1 VAAPVPFY
9 SSPALL
15 IQLKFDLTLLLFCGF
30 RRATLRML
38 AIQANRSQIFTKK
51 YVRVIRHSTHH
62 LEFGEPADRNSWAS
76 LLPDLSSLTQEGHRT
91 LQPSPRIGPT
101 QSEYVHAHAAAFF
114 SIQRHAACTSLAY
127 SFFK

>member
-1 VAAPVPFY
+1 MAAPVPFY

-38 AIQANRSQIFTKK
+38 AIQANRSQIFTKN

-76 LLPDLSSLTQEGHRT
+76 LLPDLSSVTQEGAFFIFI
-91 LQPSPRIGPT
+91 LKKQNFKNICRIGK
-101 QSEYVHAHAAAFF
+101 F
-114 SIQRHAACTSLAY
+114 SKIGVCRPLTCRHPVGDRT
-127 SFFK
+127 